1 MSSTAEYV
9 GSGQAKCAK
18 ILLLVFTL
26 VLSCLVDWMIELSI
40 SNKKQ
45 TRHIGNCT
53 LYSFNTPSGR
63 EWNGLPWVQTSTQ
76 LNPLVTNTTTM
87 ADLHQLLGA
96 ERSASPH
103 TT

>member
-1 MSSTAEYV
+1 MKNLPKFSAN
-9 GSGQAKCAK
+9 AKQF
-18 ILLLVFTL
+18 ILKLVFTL
-26 VLSCLVDWMIELSI
+26 VFSCLLDWMIELSI
-40 SNKKQ
+40 SNKEK
-45 TRHIGNCT
+45 TRPIGNFT